1 MDKIISSAITRLNY
15 ITNNTENA
23 YILKQCK
30 IISIKIDDIKA
41 KKYIDMENLNYACD
55 SIINDINNMKGVSD
69 QTNMLYKKMNELE
82 GYINQI
88 REVYFTE

>member
-15 ITNNTENA
+15 ITNNTENS

-41 KKYIDMENLNYACD
+41 KKYIDMENLNYACN
-55 SIINDINNMKGVSD
+55 SIIDDINNMKGVSE

>member
-41 KKYIDMENLNYACD
+41 KKYIDMENLNYACN
-55 SIINDINNMKGVSD
+55 SIIDDINNMKGVSE